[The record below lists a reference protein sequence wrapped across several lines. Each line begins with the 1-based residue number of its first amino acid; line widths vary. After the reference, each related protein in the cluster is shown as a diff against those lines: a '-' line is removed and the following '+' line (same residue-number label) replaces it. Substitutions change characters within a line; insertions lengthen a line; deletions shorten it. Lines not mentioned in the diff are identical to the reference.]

1 MDTKPTYEE
10 LEQKVKELE
19 NIATERKRAEEAL
32 KKSEQKYRDLFE
44 SNKDGIV
51 LTDMQGKILDA
62 NEAYLDMLGYEMD
75 EMRKVTYQQLTPEK
89 WHKWEAGIVKNQFIK
104 RGYSDE
110 FEKEYIKK
118 DGTVFPVSI
127 KGWLVKDEQGQPIG
141 MWGFVRDISERKQAE
156 ERLHEIK
163 ELDEKILYGSPLAF
177 VLHDRE
183 LRIVRLSHA
192 YEQVTGYEPDEVLGK
207 RLQDFVPEGPPKR
220 RVIEGLKKVRDEGVQ
235 VGPRDI
241 LAPTREETYLTETI
255 LPIFDPMGRV
265 SHILS
270 VLENI
275 TKRKRTEEA
284 LTQSEEQYRT
294 LVETVPHGIQEI
306 DCSGAITFANLAH
319 NKMYGYGEEEMLGK
333 SILDL
338 QVSDSVRKDLASY
351 LATLVK
357 EQPEPTPYIG
367 KNFTRDGTVIDVQVD
382 WNYRRDKQGR
392 VVGFISVLTNITQ
405 RKQAEQA
412 LKEKEVELEIK
423 AKNLEEVNTAL
434 RVLLKRREGDKAEVE
449 EKVLSNV
456 KDLVLPYLE
465 RLQKTSL
472 DANQISCVS
481 ILESNL
487 NDIVSPFSRR
497 LSSKYLGLTPT
508 EIRVANLVKDGK
520 TTKEIAEFMNLSNKT
535 IQTHRDNVR
544 KKTGIKHK
552 KTNLRTYLL
561 SLQ

>member
-19 NIATERKRAEEAL
+19 NIATERKRAAEAL
-32 KKSEQKYRDLFE
+32 KKSEEKYRDLFE

-62 NEAYLDMLGYEMD
+62 NKAYLDMLGYEMD
-75 EMRKVTYQQLTPEK
+75 EIRKVTYQQLTPEI
-89 WHKWEAGIVKNQFIK
+89 WHKWEAEIVKNQFIK
-104 RGYSDE
+104 KGYSDE
-110 FEKEYIKK
+110 LEKEYIKK
-118 DGTVFPVSI
+118 DGTVFPVLL
-127 KGWLVKDEQGQPIG
+127 KGWLVKDEQGQPTG

-156 ERLHEIK
+156 ERLQEIQ
-163 ELDEKILYGSPLAF
+163 ELDEKILYGSPVAF
-177 VLHDRE
+177 VLHDRD
-183 LRIVRLSHA
+183 LRIVRLS
-192 YEQVTGYEPDEVLGK
+192 QGYEPDEVLGK
-207 RLQDFVPEGPPKR
+207 RLQDFMPEGPPKR
-220 RVIEGLKKVRDEGVQ
+220 TVIEGLKKVRDEGVQ

-241 LAPTREETYLTETI
+241 LAPTREEKYLTETI

-270 VLENI
+270 VLEDI
-275 TKRKRTEEA
+275 TERKRTEEA

-294 LVETVPHGIQEI
+294 LVETLPHGIQEI
-306 DCSGAITFANLAH
+306 DFSGAITFANLAH
-319 NKMYGYGEEEMLGK
+319 NKMYGYGEGEMLGK

-351 LATLVK
+351 LVTLAK

-367 KNFTRDGTVIDVQVD
+367 KNFTRDGTVIDVRVD
-382 WNYRRDKQGR
+382 WNYKRDKQGR

-405 RKQAEQA
+405 RKQAERA

-423 AKNLEEVNTAL
+423 ANNLEEVNTAL
-434 RVLLKRREGDKAEVE
+434 RVLLKRREEDKSELE

-465 RLQKTSL
+465 RLNKTRLDNNQK
-472 DANQISCVS
+472 SCVD

-487 NDIVSPFSRR
+487 KEVISPFSRK

-508 EIRVANLVKDGK
+508 EIRVADLIKDGK
-520 TTKEIAEFMNLSNKT
+520 ITKEIAEFMNVSDKT
-535 IQTHRDNVR
+535 VQTHRDSIR
-544 KKTGIKHK
+544 KKIGIKHK
-552 KTNLRTYLL
+552 KVNLRTYLL
-561 SLQ
+561 SM